1 MADIVHCLHMRASP
15 DDVLRAV
22 TEDELLR
29 PWWAAEDAELPAA
42 PAART
47 PRSGLRFRS
56 LADGAGQ
63 GVAWRCIDGP
73 PEWVGTDIVFT
84 LAQEGRETVVRF
96 AHRNWRETNDAFAR
110 CTTKW
115 GRILMALKSRVETP
129 EADDLV

>member
-1 MADIVHCLHMRASP
+1 MADIFHCLRMSASP

-29 PWWAAEDAELPAA
+29 PWWAAEDAGPSPA
-42 PAART
+42 PSSRT
-47 PRSGLRFRS
+47 PRFAVRCLSIAES
-56 LADGAGQ
+56 AGP
-63 GVAWRCIDGP
+63 GVAWRCVDGP
-73 PEWVGTDIVFT
+73 PEWIGTDIVFA

>member
-1 MADIVHCLHMRASP
+1 MADIFHCLRMSATP

-22 TEDELLR
+22 TVDELLR
-29 PWWAAEDAELPAA
+29 PWWAADDA
-42 PAART
+42 
-47 PRSGLRFRS
+47 
-56 LADGAGQ
+56 LAVRCLSIEDGAGP

-73 PEWVGTDIVFT
+73 PEWIGTDIVFAF
-84 LAQEGRETVVRF
+84 AQEGRETVVRF

-129 EADDLV
+129 EADDLA

>member
-1 MADIVHCLHMRASP
+1 MADIFHCLRMSASP
-15 DDVLRAV
+15 ADVLRAV

-29 PWWAAEDAELPAA
+29 PWWGSDNANDNDL
-42 PAART
+42 
-47 PRSGLRFRS
+47 SVRS
-56 LADGAGQ
+56 LEIADGIDGA
-63 GVAWRCIDGP
+63 GVAWRCVDGP
-73 PEWVGTDIVFT
+73 PEWIGTDIVFAF
-84 LAQEGRETVVRF
+84 AQEGRETVVRF